1 MNNCGEGKWNT
12 CKEAKWDNQL
22 NTELSKLKSQLY
34 TLELKFKNLGLSDL
48 KEFDSCL
55 NPQAGDTIQFN
66 GRTFNSKPNILGINS
81 LVSEGIPIAE
91 VITGSGEI
99 QTIYSPS
106 NIKIAE
112 DDSSPG
118 DSLVNLRLLKQYI
131 ENLNTIIHNLKDR
144 IGEPEGNQTIIQIIE
159 QLQREI
165 EQLKQNDC
173 CATLENSI
181 TRLTDR
187 VTALEGNNCC
197 ATLTD
202 LIGQLTRKVTAL
214 ENDTCCETLGERLD
228 QLEEQIGGGNTK
240 FYTITNEIPNS
251 RVNMKYIPEGE
262 TANILVTITGQY
274 VDSNDVIFEY
284 GDNTIQYSQQHN
296 IVDTISYEISNVSN
310 DIVIKLKENSERVN
324 PYFVTYSIT
333 QDQGDDIK
341 AAFYTPKVELKPGET
356 FTGYLTVDQDY
367 TYTVRVVNSTT
378 NEPVQFNLTQGG
390 VVTVNDVQCN
400 LFCDIT
406 LTKRSSDVVIVDEVA
421 EVINR
426 INNSTANHTRL
437 LIGESYEIVVTLN
450 TGYGLS
456 SAATINITH
465 GSTTVTNYNTK
476 TVTSNGQQYIKQI
489 SFTINDVQEDVTI
502 EASGGEVVSEIVET
516 TRNIERSLTGV
527 KLYGPYEN
535 PLQTIMNVEDTY
547 EAMISLDDPE
557 GQITDRIVKI
567 GSTWIDQDS
576 SNMNTIKVS
585 PHPELEGDLEITV
598 EAESTPKATLITTIP
613 RTYIYQDYHNSNGDY
628 IKTRR
633 VETNSSPLESIY
645 FESNSG
651 YNSNPGIELSS
662 LYNGETGVIKITY
675 ETASYGIVSETIA
688 ATPTPYIDEETS
700 ETSYYVW
707 TTNTENLPFE
717 IHIHTKKDLENN
729 DSEYVSEFS
738 IYFKD
743 VESIE
748 KDSTVTLSLADNIS
762 EDDVNNIITNYT
774 QDTNIYVYAA
784 VQSEKENGVFKE
796 LEIYP
801 DITSESYMDL
811 KNRSESESAQ
821 YPYVKRE
828 FSWGNKQQDDTVYP
842 VLNGQFVNALG
853 AKDDVKN
860 LLGGTIL
867 TVDVTNKYGIV
878 YIQAYDGTGN
888 NIDTCEVTINAN
900 GEPCKYF
907 GNYISRDENTNT
919 FTILRNADC
928 AITVMPTNTD
938 KVLYKA
944 TDTNNRD
951 YYSYSEYQSFKD
963 SNMSTIKLHKTE
975 TTDNLSLTL
984 TFKDKS
990 S

>member
-22 NTELSKLKSQLY
+22 NMELSKLKSQLY

-91 VITGSGEI
+91 VVTGSGEI

-173 CATLENSI
+173 CATLETSI

-197 ATLTD
+197 ATLTG
-202 LIGQLTRKVTAL
+202 LIEQLTGKVTAL

-228 QLEEQIGGGNTK
+228 QLEEQIGGGGNTK

-251 RVNMKYIPEGE
+251 RVNMKYVQEGD

-274 VDSNDVIFEY
+274 VYSNDVIFEY

-333 QDQGDDIK
+333 QDSGNENK
-341 AAFYTPKVELKPGET
+341 AAFYTPKAKLKPGET

-378 NEPVQFNLTQGG
+378 KEPVQFDLTQGG

-456 SAATINITH
+456 STSTINITH
-465 GSTTVTNYNTK
+465 GSTAVTNYNTK

-502 EASGGEVVSEIVET
+502 EASGGEVVSGIVET
-516 TRNIERSLTGV
+516 TRNIVRTLTGV

-585 PHPELEGDLEITV
+585 PHPELEGDLKITV

-613 RTYIYQDYHNSNGDY
+613 RTYIYYDYDNSEY

-633 VETNSSPLESIY
+633 VETNSSPLDSIY
-645 FESNSG
+645 FKSNSG
-651 YNSNPGIELSS
+651 YNNNPGIKLSS
-662 LYNGETGVIKITY
+662 LYNEETGGVIKITY
-675 ETASYGIVSETIA
+675 KTPSDEEGASETITA
-688 ATPTPYIDEETS
+688 LTPHINEETS
-700 ETSYYVW
+700 KTDYYIW
-707 TTNTENLPFE
+707 TTANLPFE
-717 IHIHTKKDLENN
+717 IDIHTEKDLE
-729 DSEYVSEFS
+729 SGFEYVSEFS
-738 IYFKD
+738 IYLKEG

-748 KDSTVTLSLADNIS
+748 KDSIVTLSLADG
-762 EDDVNNIITNYT
+762 VNENTIITNYT
-774 QDTNIYVYAA
+774 QDTDIYVYAA
-784 VQSEKENGVFKE
+784 VQSENGNGTFSGLEFKRSYNE
-796 LEIYP
+796 
-801 DITSESYMDL
+801 SESYLDL
-811 KNRSESESAQ
+811 VNRSPES
-821 YPYVKRE
+821 PYVLRI
-828 FSWGNKQQDDTVYP
+828 FGWDNKISDTTVYP
-842 VLNGQFVNALG
+842 VINGKFVNGLG
-853 AKDDVKN
+853 QLDKN
-860 LLGGTIL
+860 SIVELSGS
-867 TVDVTNKYGIV
+867 TNLRVNVSDKYGIV

-888 NIDTCEVTINAN
+888 KINTCEVTINTN
-900 GEPCKYF
+900 GVECEYL
-907 GNYISRDENTNT
+907 GNYISQNDNT
-919 FTILRNADC
+919 FTILRNAEC
-928 AITVMPTNTD
+928 AITVMPKDTN
-938 KVLYKA
+938 KVLYRA
-944 TDTNNRD
+944 TDNATGYSTSITNH
-951 YYSYSEYQSFKD
+951 YSKFKD
-963 SNMSTIKLHKTE
+963 SNMVTINLLKRE
-975 TTDNLSLTL
+975 TDFENLTL
-984 TFKDKS
+984 NLTFENKS